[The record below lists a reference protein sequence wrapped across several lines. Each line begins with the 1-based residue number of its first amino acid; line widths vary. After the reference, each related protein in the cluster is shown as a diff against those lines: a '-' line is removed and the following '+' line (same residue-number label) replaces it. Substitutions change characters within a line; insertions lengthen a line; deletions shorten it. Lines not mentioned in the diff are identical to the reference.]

1 MQRLLWPH
9 PPPPPPGPLVSLPEF
24 CFAKGIRADF
34 QGGPREWGTDCVRLP
49 RSEAEFVAGRVAGR
63 PSPLAQFKPLGAA
76 CSFAPDHRPASAAA
90 AALVALAFSA
100 VFLTRQRII
109 SFSFGGG
116 GGKGENAAGSGE
128 RASEGRGSDD

>member
-1 MQRLLWPH
+1 M
-9 PPPPPPGPLVSLPEF
+9 
-24 CFAKGIRADF
+24 
-34 QGGPREWGTDCVRLP
+34 RLP

-76 CSFAPDHRPASAAA
+76 CSLAPIIDRPASAAA
-90 AALVALAFSA
+90 AALVAFAFSA

-116 GGKGENAAGSGE
+116 GGKGENAAGSDD
-128 RASEGRGSDD
+128 RARADDPTEATLMAID